1 MNKLMTKR
9 KESNMSLERRDY
21 VSPMCCVTEL
31 MNEGVICVSVGPD
44 AGGSTMPNW
53 DNKGEHDAG
62 TVIIGD
68 ESSMAPAK
76 QSGWFDDEDGV

>member
-1 MNKLMTKR
+1 MNKKHFYEPP
-9 KESNMSLERRDY
+9 KSEVIELE
-21 VSPMCCVTEL
+21 
-31 MNEGVICVSVGPD
+31 NERFICNSVRPN
-44 AGGSTMPNW
+44 AGGSTVQPGY
-53 DNKGEHDAG
+53 DDKGEHDAG